1 MTINW
6 IDSFPSLSALD
17 EEALEALGRDSSVL
31 SLPANKRVFGPGF
44 APQNFLLLIDGVIR
58 VQQTA
63 SNGREIVLYRIN
75 AGESCAL
82 TTACLM
88 GYERYQAEAVV
99 EVDARAVAV
108 PRKLFDELVSGSAD
122 FRRFVFAAFS
132 HRMTSLFRVIEEV
145 AFSRI
150 DIRLAGKL
158 LELSNDADI
167 LDVTHQNLATELGSV
182 REVVS
187 RQLGEFQRRGWVE
200 VNRGQVHL
208 LNRAAL
214 VGLQGSS

>member
-1 MTINW
+1 MAINW
-6 IDSFPSLSALD
+6 IDRFPSLNTLD
-17 EEALEALGRDSSVL
+17 EATLEALLRDSSVL
-31 SLPANKRVFGPGF
+31 SLPVNERVFGPGL
-44 APQNFLLLIDGVIR
+44 APQNFLLLIDGTIR

-63 SNGREIVLYRIN
+63 SNGREIVLYRIS

-88 GYERYQAEAVV
+88 GYERYQAEAIV
-99 EVDARAVAV
+99 EVETRAVAV
-108 PRKLFDELVSGSAD
+108 PRKLFDELVSSSAD

-132 HRMTSLFRVIEEV
+132 HRITGLFRVIEEV
-145 AFSRI
+145 AFSRM
-150 DIRLAGKL
+150 DIRLAAKL
-158 LELSNDADI
+158 LELSNDADT

-200 VNRGQVHL
+200 VNRGQVQL
-208 LNRAAL
+208 LDRAAL
-214 VGLQGSS
+214 VSLQASN

>member
-1 MTINW
+1 MAINW

-17 EEALEALGRDSSVL
+17 ESALKALVRDSSVL
-31 SLPANKRVFGPGF
+31 SLSANERVFGPGI
-44 APQNFLLLIDGVIR
+44 APQNFLLLIDGTIR

-88 GYERYQAEAVV
+88 GYEHYQAEAIV
-99 EVDARAVAV
+99 EVDAQAVAV
-108 PRKLFDELVSGSAD
+108 PRRLFDELVSGSAD

-145 AFSRI
+145 AFSRV

-158 LELSNDADI
+158 LELSNDTDK
-167 LDVTHQNLATELGSV
+167 LELTHQILATELGSV
-182 REVVS
+182 REVIS

-200 VNRGQVHL
+200 VNRGHVRL
-208 LNRAAL
+208 LNRDAL
-214 VGLQGSS
+214 INLQRSN